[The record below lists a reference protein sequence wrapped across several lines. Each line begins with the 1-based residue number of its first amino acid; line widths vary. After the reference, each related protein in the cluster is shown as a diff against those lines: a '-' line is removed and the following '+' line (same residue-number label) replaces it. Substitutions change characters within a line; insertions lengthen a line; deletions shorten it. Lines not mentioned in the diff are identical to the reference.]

1 MKKIFLSVTL
11 LVFCV
16 LTLGAQ
22 AKIYTKK
29 MKVADFTEKTLK
41 VVLSGSDMTDTP
53 FKNEVVKHWK
63 LSPYE
68 FCTQEEF
75 QALKT
80 DPNYYFMFIVG
91 KQDELDHL
99 EVVKGNPKP
108 GDNLEK
114 MLSVVSL
121 PIRATG
127 EKGMRYLAYLG
138 AYLDFFQTFIADAMV
153 NDIVGYSGLS
163 RKALNAR
170 AAQSSDFL
178 LAEGDLA
185 NQSLDGA
192 FIAQMAEKARMRVV
206 TEEDATNA
214 MLESTPSTIVS
225 YCIRPLNTPKHKY
238 YYTLLVG
245 ADDHKLYYCR
255 QAYYVNDDDA
265 GFTRFALKIL
275 MGKIAK

>member
-1 MKKIFLSVTL
+1 MKKIYLTIVLMVT
-11 LVFCV
+11 CV

-41 VVLSGSDMTDTP
+41 VVLSGSEMTDVP
-53 FKNEVVKHWK
+53 FKAEVIKRWK

-75 QALKT
+75 HALKT

-91 KQDELDHL
+91 KKDELDHL
-99 EVVKGNPKP
+99 EVVKGNPNP
-108 GDNLEK
+108 GENLEK

-127 EKGMRYLAYLG
+127 NMSIRYLAYLG
-138 AYLDFFQTFIADAMV
+138 AYLDFFQTFIAEAMV

-170 AAQSSDFL
+170 ATKDSDFL
-178 LAEGDLA
+178 LADNDLA
-185 NQSLDGA
+185 QQHPDEELKVK
-192 FIAQMAEKARMRVV
+192 MKETRVRIV
-206 TEEDATNA
+206 SEEEATEALLNA
-214 MLESTPSTIVS
+214 SPSTLVS
-225 YCIRPLNTPKHKY
+225 YCIRPVHTPKYKY
-238 YYTLLVG
+238 YYTFLIG

-255 QAYYVNDDDA
+255 KHYYVKDEDA
-265 GFTRFALKIL
+265 GFTVFAIKNLV
-275 MGKIAK
+275 GKIAN

>member
-1 MKKIFLSVTL
+1 MKRTL
-11 LVFCV
+11 LTLILLIFCV

-41 VVLSGSDMTDTP
+41 VVLSGSEMTDVP
-53 FKNEVVKHWK
+53 FKAEVIKRWK

-75 QALKT
+75 HTLKT

-91 KQDELDHL
+91 KKDELDHL
-99 EVVKGNPKP
+99 EVVKGNPNP
-108 GDNLEK
+108 GENLEK

-127 EKGMRYLAYLG
+127 NKSIRYLVYLG
-138 AYLDFFQTFIADAMV
+138 AYLDFFQTFISEAMV
-153 NDIVGYSGLS
+153 NDIIGYSGLS

-170 AAQSSDFL
+170 ATEGSTFL
-178 LAEGDLA
+178 LADCDLA
-185 NQSLDGA
+185 RQSIDGET
-192 FIAQMAEKARMRVV
+192 QVKMEQTRMRVV
-206 TEEDATNA
+206 SEEDATEALLNA
-214 MLESTPSTIVS
+214 SPSTLVS
-225 YCIRPLNTPKHKY
+225 YCIRPVNIPKYKY
-238 YYTLLVG
+238 YYTFLIG

-255 QAYYVNDDDA
+255 KRYYVKDEEA
-265 GFTRFALKIL
+265 GFTVSAIKNLLWKINN
-275 MGKIAK
+275 

>member
-1 MKKIFLSVTL
+1 MKKILLSLIL
-11 LVFCV
+11 LISCV

-22 AKIYTKK
+22 AQIYTKK

-41 VVLSGSDMTDTP
+41 VVLSGSELTDVP
-53 FKNEVVKHWK
+53 FKAEVIKRWK

-68 FCTQEEF
+68 FCTLKEF
-75 QALKT
+75 NELKT
-80 DPNYYFMFIVG
+80 DPNYYFMFLVG
-91 KQDELDHL
+91 KMDELDYL

-108 GDNLEK
+108 GENLEK

-127 EKGMRYLAYLG
+127 DKSIRYLAYLG

-170 AAQSSDFL
+170 ATQDSDFL
-178 LAEGDLA
+178 LADCDLA
-185 NQSLDGA
+185 QQNLSEELKAKMQQARVRVVSEEVAVDAMLDGQA
-192 FIAQMAEKARMRVV
+192 N
-206 TEEDATNA
+206 T
-214 MLESTPSTIVS
+214 LVS
-225 YCIRPLNTPKHKY
+225 YCIRPLITPKHKY

-255 QAYYVNDDDA
+255 KRYYTKDADA
-265 GFTRFALKIL
+265 GFTAFAIKNLV
-275 MGKIAK
+275 GKIIK